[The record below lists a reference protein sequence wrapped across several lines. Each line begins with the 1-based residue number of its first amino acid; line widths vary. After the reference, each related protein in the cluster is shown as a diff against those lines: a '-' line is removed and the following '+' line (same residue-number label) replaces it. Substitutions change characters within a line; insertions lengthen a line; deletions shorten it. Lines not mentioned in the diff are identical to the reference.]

1 MTDDKNVELEP
12 ALETT
17 KRDDVFSKPLS
28 DIKAFEFDEN
38 VTQVFRDMISRSVPG
53 YDLLLRLI
61 GLYASVFVTD
71 KSNVY
76 DLGCSLGEAS
86 LIVANQTKTVDCA
99 IIAID
104 NSEPM
109 IKQCL
114 EHSTQNISWVY
125 GDIQQVEIQKASM
138 VILNLTLQFIDP
150 NERDVLITKIY
161 QGMQPGGIL
170 VLSEKILLN
179 DSAENDCMV
188 ELYQAFKKTQGYSDL
203 EISQKRTALENVL
216 IPDQQSTLHQ
226 RLNQTGF
233 NQIYQCFRCFNFV
246 SYLAIK

>member
-1 MTDDKNVELEP
+1 MTDDNIQ
-12 ALETT
+12 ETST
-17 KRDDVFSKPLS
+17 RDEVFSKPLS

-38 VTQVFRDMISRSVPG
+38 VTQVFHDMISRSVPG
-53 YDLLLRLI
+53 YALLLRLI
-61 GLYASVFVTD
+61 GLYANVFVTD

-86 LIVANQTKTVDCA
+86 IIVANQTKKVDCA
-99 IIAID
+99 IISVD
-104 NSEPM
+104 SSESM
-109 IKQCL
+109 IKKCL
-114 EHSTQNISWVY
+114 EHSAQNIDWIY
-125 GDIQQVEIQKASM
+125 ADIQQVDIQNASM
-138 VILNLTLQFIDP
+138 VILNLTLLFIDP
-150 NERDVLITKIY
+150 NERDTLMTRIY

-170 VLSEKILLN
+170 VLSEKVLLN

-216 IPDQQSTLHQ
+216 IPDQQSALDQ
-226 RLNQTGF
+226 RLRKAGF
-233 NQIYQCFRCFNFV
+233 KQIYQCFQCFNFV

>member
-1 MTDDKNVELEP
+1 MTDQP
-12 ALETT
+12 T
-17 KRDDVFSKPLS
+17 RDQVFSKPLS

-53 YDLLLRLI
+53 YELLLRLI
-61 GLYASVFVTD
+61 GLYAGVFVAD

-86 LIVANQTKTVDCA
+86 LIVAKQTRSIDCSILA
-99 IIAID
+99 VD
-104 NSEPM
+104 NSESM
-109 IKQCL
+109 IKRCRELQ
-114 EHSTQNISWVY
+114 TPGTNIEWIC
-125 GDIQQVEIQKASM
+125 GDIQHIDIQNASM
-138 VILNLTLQFIDP
+138 VVLNLTLQFIIPD
-150 NERDVLITKIY
+150 ERDELIAKIY
-161 QGMQPGGIL
+161 SGMKPGAAL
-170 VLSEKILLN
+170 VLSEKIELN
-179 DSAENDCMV
+179 ETVENECMV

-216 IPDQQSTLHQ
+216 IPDKELMLNQ
-226 RLNQTGF
+226 RLKKSGF

>member
-1 MTDDKNVELEP
+1 MTNDNNPQPDLKPV
-12 ALETT
+12 A
-17 KRDDVFSKPLS
+17 RDEVFSKPLS

-53 YDLLLRLI
+53 YELLLRLI

-71 KSNVY
+71 KSAVY

-86 LIVANQTKTVDCA
+86 LIVANQTNTINCA
-99 IIAID
+99 IIAVD
-104 NSEPM
+104 NSESM
-109 IKQCL
+109 IKKCL
-114 EHSTQNISWVY
+114 DHPSQKIDWICS
-125 GDIQQVEIQKASM
+125 DIQQVDIKNASM

-150 NERDVLITKIY
+150 DERDALILKIY
-161 QGMQPGGIL
+161 EGMQPGGIL

-179 DSAENDCMV
+179 DIAENDCMI

-216 IPDQQSTLHQ
+216 IPDHQSTLHQ
-226 RLNQTGF
+226 RLSQTGF
-233 NQIYQCFRCFNFV
+233 GQIYQCFRCFNFV

>member
-1 MTDDKNVELEP
+1 MTDDNN
-12 ALETT
+12 
-17 KRDDVFSKPLS
+17 RDPDQDLKLGSRDEVFSKPLS
-28 DIKAFEFDEN
+28 DIKAFKFDEN
-38 VTQVFRDMISRSVPG
+38 VTHVFRDMISRSVPG
-53 YDLLLRLI
+53 YELLLRLI

-86 LIVANQTKTVDCA
+86 LIVANQTKAIDCA
-99 IIAID
+99 IIGID
-104 NSEPM
+104 SSESM

-114 EHSTQNISWVY
+114 EHSTENISWIC
-125 GDIQQVEIQKASM
+125 GDIQQVDIQSASM

-150 NERDVLITKIY
+150 NERDALIITIY
-161 QGMQPGGIL
+161 QGLQPGGIL

-179 DSAENDCMV
+179 DAAENDCMI

-216 IPDQQSTLHQ
+216 IPDQQSTLHH
-226 RLNQTGF
+226 RLSQTGF

>member
-1 MTDDKNVELEP
+1 MANPNIQK
-12 ALETT
+12 T
-17 KRDDVFSKPLS
+17 KVRDEVFSKPLS
-28 DIKAFEFDEN
+28 DIKAFEFDDN

-53 YDLLLRLI
+53 YELLLRLI

-86 LIVANQTKTVDCA
+86 LIVANQTRAIDCA
-99 IIAID
+99 IIAVD
-104 NSEPM
+104 NSESM

-114 EHSTQNISWVY
+114 DHSTHDIDWVC
-125 GDIQQVEIQKASM
+125 GDIQQTNICNASM

-150 NERDVLITKIY
+150 GQRDALIAKIY
-161 QGMQPGGIL
+161 QGMQPGGVL
-170 VLSEKILLN
+170 VLSEKILL
-179 DSAENDCMV
+179 DDTAENNCMV

-216 IPDQQSTLHQ
+216 IPDQQSTLHH
-226 RLNQTGF
+226 RLSQTGF
-233 NQIYQCFRCFNFV
+233 SQIYQCFRCFNFV

>member
-1 MTDDKNVELEP
+1 MTNDNNRQPDLKPV
-12 ALETT
+12 A
-17 KRDDVFSKPLS
+17 RDEVFSKPLS

-53 YDLLLRLI
+53 YELLLRLI

-71 KSNVY
+71 KSAVY

-86 LIVANQTKTVDCA
+86 LIVANQTNAIDCA
-99 IIAID
+99 IIAVD
-104 NSEPM
+104 NSESM
-109 IKQCL
+109 IKKCL
-114 EHSTQNISWVY
+114 DHPIQKIDWICS
-125 GDIQQVEIQKASM
+125 DIQQVDIKNASM

-150 NERDVLITKIY
+150 NERDALILKIY
-161 QGMQPGGIL
+161 DGMQPGGIL

-179 DSAENDCMV
+179 DIAENDCMI

-216 IPDQQSTLHQ
+216 IPDHQSTLHQ
-226 RLNQTGF
+226 RLSQTGF
-233 NQIYQCFRCFNFV
+233 GQIYQCFRCFNFV

>member
-1 MTDDKNVELEP
+1 MTNDNNRQPDLKPV
-12 ALETT
+12 A
-17 KRDDVFSKPLS
+17 RDEVFSKPLS

-53 YDLLLRLI
+53 YELLLRLI

-71 KSNVY
+71 KSAVY

-86 LIVANQTKTVDCA
+86 LIVANQTNTIDCA
-99 IIAID
+99 IIAVD
-104 NSEPM
+104 NSESM
-109 IKQCL
+109 IKKCL
-114 EHSTQNISWVY
+114 DHPSQKIDWICS
-125 GDIQQVEIQKASM
+125 DIQQVDIKNASM

-150 NERDVLITKIY
+150 DERDELILKIY
-161 QGMQPGGIL
+161 EGMQPGGIL

-179 DSAENDCMV
+179 DIAENDCMI

-216 IPDQQSTLHQ
+216 IPDHQSTLHQ
-226 RLNQTGF
+226 RLSQTGF
-233 NQIYQCFRCFNFV
+233 GQIYQCFRCFNFV

>member
-1 MTDDKNVELEP
+1 MTNDNNRQPDLKPV
-12 ALETT
+12 A
-17 KRDDVFSKPLS
+17 RDEVFSKPLS

-53 YDLLLRLI
+53 YELLLHLI
-61 GLYASVFVTD
+61 GLYTSVFVTD
-71 KSNVY
+71 KSTVY

-86 LIVANQTKTVDCA
+86 LIVDNQTNAIDCA
-99 IIAID
+99 IIAVD
-104 NSEPM
+104 NSESM

-114 EHSTQNISWVY
+114 EYPSQKIDWVCA
-125 GDIQQVEIQKASM
+125 DIQQIDIKNASM

-150 NERDVLITKIY
+150 NERDALILKIY
-161 QGMQPGGIL
+161 EGMQPGGIL

-179 DSAENDCMV
+179 DAAENDCMV

-216 IPDQQSTLHQ
+216 IPDHQSTLNQ
-226 RLNQTGF
+226 RLSQTGF
-233 NQIYQCFRCFNFV
+233 GQIYQCFRCFNFV